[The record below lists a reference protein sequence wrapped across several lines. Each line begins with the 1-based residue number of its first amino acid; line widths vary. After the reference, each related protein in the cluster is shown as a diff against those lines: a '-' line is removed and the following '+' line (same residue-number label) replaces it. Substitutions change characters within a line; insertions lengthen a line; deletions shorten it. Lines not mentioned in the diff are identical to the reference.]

1 MSQEVLM
8 VSRSSAYFHLERSY
22 LRLAAEAAAEAAAA
36 EDRFSCSRINRDSC
50 YFTSFH
56 FIGERKKVSFIVSR
70 LLFKFELSI
79 PLVPL
84 DLNWR
89 CYFQNHEKYIEMGSL
104 SSLLKI
110 SENHF
115 MRQFP

>member
-36 EDRFSCSRINRDSC
+36 EDRFSCQIDWDC

-56 FIGERKKVSFIVSR
+56 FIGEEGLIHCF
-70 LLFKFELSI
+70 LT
-79 PLVPL
+79 PL
-84 DLNWR
+84 
-89 CYFQNHEKYIEMGSL
+89 QI
-104 SSLLKI
+104 
-110 SENHF
+110 
-115 MRQFP
+115 

>member
-36 EDRFSCSRINRDSC
+36 EDRFSCSRIDGEDC

-56 FIGERKKVSFIVSR
+56 FIGEEGRSHS
-70 LLFKFELSI
+70 LFLDSSSILSC
-79 PLVPL
+79 PS
-84 DLNWR
+84 
-89 CYFQNHEKYIEMGSL
+89 YL
-104 SSLLKI
+104 SHLT
-110 SENHF
+110 
-115 MRQFP
+115 